1 MYAYGMEEKRGI
13 ITGGTSGIGLAAAK
27 MLVRDGAH
35 VFIVGRDAEKG
46 KAALTALSDGKGKA
60 TYVEADVSTLE
71 GCQKVVEAAGE
82 GNVKVDFLVN
92 CAGMYQE
99 EALQDITEASYSK
112 MMDENVKST
121 IFLTKA
127 VLSLL
132 SDDSPSI
139 LNIASDAALEGNYGC
154 AVYAASKG
162 AVVAFTRSAALDLS
176 PWVRVNCLCPGDVNT
191 PLVKKTAGRRGL
203 YGREHGLHL
212 SCGTHWRTRRSGP
225 HDLRRPFS
233 AKWLYDRRHS
243 FRRWGP
249 DGKITS
255 PAFSNNFAY
264 P

>member
-1 MYAYGMEEKRGI
+1 MEEKRGI

-82 GNVKVDFLVN
+82 GNAKVDFLVN

-112 MMDENVKST
+112 MMDENVRVQS
-121 IFLTKA
+121 
-127 VLSLL
+127 SLQRRFFPC
-132 SDDSPSI
+132 SVTTVFHPQHCI
-139 LNIASDAALEGNYGC
+139 RCCLEGNYGC

-191 PLVKKTAGRRGL
+191 PLVKKQLEEGGYTVESMASIYPVGRIGEPEEVAHVICAVLSPLNGFMTGAILSVDGGLTA
-203 YGREHGLHL
+203 
-212 SCGTHWRTRRSGP
+212 
-225 HDLRRPFS
+225 
-233 AKWLYDRRHS
+233 K
-243 FRRWGP
+243 
-249 DGKITS
+249 
-255 PAFSNNFAY
+255 
-264 P
+264 

>member
-82 GNVKVDFLVN
+82 GNAKVDFLVN

-191 PLVKKTAGRRGL
+191 PLVKKQLEEGGYTVESMASIYPVGRIG
-203 YGREHGLHL
+203 EPEEVAHVICAVL
-212 SCGTHWRTRRSGP
+212 SLSLIHISEPTRRS
-225 HDLRRPFS
+225 
-233 AKWLYDRRHS
+233 
-243 FRRWGP
+243 
-249 DGKITS
+249 
-255 PAFSNNFAY
+255 
-264 P
+264 